1 MTDRELTDGD
11 LSDAHLLHSPL
22 DDRHR
27 ALGATMGAFGGW
39 DMPISYAGAGVVAEH
54 TAVRTSVGVFDVS
67 HLGKA
72 TVTGPGAAA
81 FVNACLTADLDQN
94 RSGSGPVHAVLQR
107 LRRRRR
113 RHDRLPGVRP
123 DEVFLD
129 PERRQHGGRRRR
141 AAGRGARTAISVTD
155 RHRDFG
161 VLAVQGPAS
170 AEVLAALGLP
180 ADLEYMSWVD
190 ADLDG
195 AAVRVCRTG
204 YTGEHGYELVPSW
217 ADAAALWDAITH
229 EVGAARRPARRARRP
244 RHPAHGDGLRP
255 ARPGPRARHQP
266 RCRRGSAGP
275 SVGASRSS
283 SARTRC
289 APRRSS
295 GPDRVAWGL
304 LALDRGVLRSHLA
317 VLDADGERI
326 GETTS
331 GTFSPTLGQGIAL
344 ALIDTAAGVAVDDEV
359 AVDVRG
365 RRMRVR
371 VVKPPFV
378 PSHVR

>member
-1 MTDRELTDGD
+1 VPDPFSNALDEPLLT
-11 LSDAHLLHSPL
+11 SPV

-72 TVTGPGAAA
+72 TIAGPGAAD
-81 FVNACLTADLDQN
+81 FVNACLTADLAKISPGQAQYTVCCND
-94 RSGSGPVHAVLQR
+94 SG
-107 LRRRRR
+107 
-113 RHDRLPGVRP
+113 GVIDDMIAYLVSP
-123 DEVFLD
+123 DEVFLIPNAANTAAVVAALEAAA
-129 PERRQHGGRRRR
+129 PES
-141 AAGRGARTAISVTD
+141 ISVTN

-170 AEVLAALGLP
+170 AEVVAALGLP
-180 ADLEYMSWVD
+180 AELEYMSWVD
-190 ADLDG
+190 ADVG
-195 AAVRVCRTG
+195 GIPMRVCRTG

-217 ADAAALWDAITH
+217 DDAGELWDAIAH
-229 EVGAARRPARRARRP
+229 EVGIRGGRPAGLGARDTLRTEMGYALHGQDLGPQISPVQARLGWAVGWRKPTFFGAEALRAEKER
-244 RHPAHGDGLRP
+244 
-255 ARPGPRARHQP
+255 
-266 RCRRGSAGP
+266 
-275 SVGASRSS
+275 
-283 SARTRC
+283 
-289 APRRSS
+289 
-295 GPDRVAWGL
+295 GPDRIAWGL
-304 LALDRGVLRSHLA
+304 LALDRGVLRGSLP
-317 VLDADGERI
+317 VIDATGKRI

-344 ALIDTAAGVAVDDEV
+344 ALLDAAAGAAADDEV

-378 PSHVR
+378 PSRVR